1 MIHST
6 TNCFWINFHRNW
18 KIITMSLLQVVKS
31 ILQNIIDQ
39 IDSGNCNMS
48 DEEMF
53 KTIDMLR
60 QYANPEEK
68 LSKDQVCSK
77 LNVSRATFDN
87 KVRAGKFPKGKKQ
100 RGFKELFWTNKDL
113 ASNC

>member
-1 MIHST
+1 MLNAI
-6 TNCFWINFHRNW
+6 
-18 KIITMSLLQVVKS
+18 KS

-48 DEEMF
+48 DEEML
-53 KTIDMLR
+53 KTIDILR

-68 LSKDQVCSK
+68 
-77 LNVSRATFDN
+77 
-87 KVRAGKFPKGKKQ
+87 KQ
-100 RGFKELFWTNKDL
+100 RWFKELFWTNKDL

>member
-1 MIHST
+1 
-6 TNCFWINFHRNW
+6 
-18 KIITMSLLQVVKS
+18 MSLLQVVKS

-60 QYANPEEK
+60 QYANPEKSLVKIRFVVNLMLVELLLIIK
-68 LSKDQVCSK
+68 LELENFLKE
-77 LNVSRATFDN
+77 RN
-87 KVRAGKFPKGKKQ
+87 KEDLKNCF
-100 RGFKELFWTNKDL
+100 ELIKT
-113 ASNC
+113 

>member
-1 MIHST
+1 MKSS
-6 TNCFWINFHRNW
+6 F
-18 KIITMSLLQVVKS
+18 LQAIKA
-31 ILQNIIDQ
+31 ILQNIINQ

-48 DEEMF
+48 DEEME
-53 KTIDMLR
+53 KTLDMLR
-60 QYANPEEK
+60 LYANPEEK

-77 LNVSRATFDN
+77 LEVSRATFDN
-87 KVRAGKFPKGKKQ
+87 RVRSGLFPKGKKQ

>member
-1 MIHST
+1 MP
-6 TNCFWINFHRNW
+6 
-18 KIITMSLLQVVKS
+18 LLQVIRS

-48 DEEMF
+48 DEEMSR
-53 KTIDMLR
+53 TLDMLR

-68 LSKDQVCSK
+68 LSKDQICSK
-77 LNVSRATFDN
+77 LEVSRATFDN
-87 KVRAGKFPKGKKQ
+87 KVRSGKFPRGHKQ

>member
-1 MIHST
+1 MLNAI
-6 TNCFWINFHRNW
+6 
-18 KIITMSLLQVVKS
+18 KS

-48 DEEMF
+48 DEEML
-53 KTIDMLR
+53 KTINMLR

-77 LNVSRATFDN
+77 LNVSRVTFDN
-87 KVRAGKFPKGKKQ
+87 KVRYGKFRKGKKQ
-100 RGFKELFWTNKDL
+100 RKF
-113 ASNC
+113 

>member
-1 MIHST
+1 MIE
-6 TNCFWINFHRNW
+6 
-18 KIITMSLLQVVKS
+18 
-31 ILQNIIDQ
+31 Q

-48 DEEMF
+48 DDELS

-60 QYANPEEK
+60 QYTNPEEK

-77 LNVSRATFDN
+77 LEVSRATFDN
-87 KVRAGKFPKGKKQ
+87 KVRSGVFPKGKKQ

-113 ASNC
+113 AANC

>member
-1 MIHST
+1 MLNAI
-6 TNCFWINFHRNW
+6 
-18 KIITMSLLQVVKS
+18 KS

-48 DEEMF
+48 DEEML
-53 KTIDMLR
+53 KTINMLR

-87 KVRAGKFPKGKKQ
+87 KVRAGKFPKGKN
-100 RGFKELFWTNKDL
+100 KEDL
-113 ASNC
+113 KNCFELIKT

>member
-1 MIHST
+1 
-6 TNCFWINFHRNW
+6 
-18 KIITMSLLQVVKS
+18 MS
-31 ILQNIIDQ
+31 N
-39 IDSGNCNMS
+39 
-48 DEEMF
+48 EEML

-87 KVRAGKFPKGKKQ
+87 KVRAGNFPKK
-100 RGFKELFWTNKDL
+100 RNKEDL
-113 ASNC
+113 KNCFELIKT

>member
-1 MIHST
+1 MLNAI
-6 TNCFWINFHRNW
+6 
-18 KIITMSLLQVVKS
+18 KS

-48 DEEMF
+48 NEEML

-68 LSKDQVCSK
+68 LSKD
-77 LNVSRATFDN
+77 
-87 KVRAGKFPKGKKQ
+87 
-100 RGFKELFWTNKDL
+100 
-113 ASNC
+113 

>member
-1 MIHST
+1 MP
-6 TNCFWINFHRNW
+6 
-18 KIITMSLLQVVKS
+18 LLQVIKS

-39 IDSGNCNMS
+39 IDSGNCNMT
-48 DEEMF
+48 DEEMS
-53 KTIDMLR
+53 KTLDMLR

-87 KVRAGKFPKGKKQ
+87 KVRSGKLPKGRKQ
-100 RGFKELFWTNKDL
+100 RGFKELF
-113 ASNC
+113 

>member
-1 MIHST
+1 
-6 TNCFWINFHRNW
+6 
-18 KIITMSLLQVVKS
+18 MSLLQVIKS

-48 DEEMF
+48 NEEML

-87 KVRAGKFPKGKKQ
+87 KVRAGRFR
-100 RGFKELFWTNKDL
+100 RGNLPALSWLSKVALLTLSLLQTWSL
-113 ASNC
+113 LSLM

>member
-1 MIHST
+1 
-6 TNCFWINFHRNW
+6 
-18 KIITMSLLQVVKS
+18 MSLLQVIKS

-48 DEEMF
+48 NEEML

-87 KVRAGKFPKGKKQ
+87 KVREGLIPAGKKQ
-100 RGFKELFWTNKDL
+100 QGFKELF
-113 ASNC
+113 

>member
-1 MIHST
+1 MP
-6 TNCFWINFHRNW
+6 
-18 KIITMSLLQVVKS
+18 LLQVIKS

-39 IDSGNCNMS
+39 IDSGNCNMT
-48 DEEMF
+48 DEEMS
-53 KTIDMLR
+53 KTLDMLR

-87 KVRAGKFPKGKKQ
+87 KVRSGKLPKGRNNVVLKNC
-100 RGFKELFWTNKDL
+100 FELIKI
-113 ASNC
+113 